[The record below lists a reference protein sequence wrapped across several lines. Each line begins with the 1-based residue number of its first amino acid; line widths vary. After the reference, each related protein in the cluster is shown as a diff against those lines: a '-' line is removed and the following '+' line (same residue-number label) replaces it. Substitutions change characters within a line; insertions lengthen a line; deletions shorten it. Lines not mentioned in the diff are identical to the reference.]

1 MCVVASNNC
10 GTSASLCLAIQTVAT
25 PVLSAGPDLTGCGQS
40 VMLEGSGVGVW
51 TLVSGPGT
59 AVFSLPGDPTSAVT
73 VDQPGDYIFNYS
85 FDQNG
90 CFAEDETQV
99 SFFS

>member
-1 MCVVASNNC
+1 M
-10 GTSASLCLAIQTVAT
+10 
-25 PVLSAGPDLTGCGQS
+25 LSAGPGLTGCGQS

-99 SFFS
+99 SFFEIPTVTDIEAVSYTHLTLPTSDLV